1 MIFNFFGF
9 VLLIFRVLGTSCLF
23 FIPFLLDTSQMSNKR
38 GRRPWVFPAMPS
50 PPRQSQGQGEAWR
63 RSAAEPAH
71 PRGES
76 GHRQPRG
83 EGEVDLWGFVSVL
96 SIAGAVSAGGG
107 GMEGWMLRCIVAE
120 EAFWGGGGG
129 KRWCPG
135 VLGSPPRCPQWRRTR
150 YPAAASPTSSPT
162 PCVGRSRRG
171 QPRPVPR
178 SEPPPSRD
186 LQLNSAQKVAL
197 SLFSFLSG
205 FQAASKFL
213 RSQILPGA
221 ARKPGQQ
228 QVRAVS
234 VPTTQPVLLLFHG

>member
-9 VLLIFRVLGTSCLF
+9 LLLIFRVLGTSCLF

-50 PPRQSQGQGEAWR
+50 PPRQSQGQGEAWH

-71 PRGES
+71 PQGES

-120 EAFWGGGGG
+120 EAFWGGGRG
-129 KRWCPG
+129 KRWCPR
-135 VLGSPPRCPQWRRTR
+135 VLGSPPRCPHGGGCDTWQLHLQPHPQPHASGGAGEGSRGRC
-150 YPAAASPTSSPT
+150 PAL
-162 PCVGRSRRG
+162 SRR
-171 QPRPVPR
+171 
-178 SEPPPSRD
+178 
-186 LQLNSAQKVAL
+186 
-197 SLFSFLSG
+197 
-205 FQAASKFL
+205 
-213 RSQILPGA
+213 
-221 ARKPGQQ
+221 
-228 QVRAVS
+228 RAEICS
-234 VPTTQPVLLLFHG
+234 